1 MMLSKLILKRGKDGF
16 FSSDMKRNNET
27 KCTSKKMNLSIS
39 VIKKKKQIDSERELK
54 ILKWKLF

>member
-27 KCTSKKMNLSIS
+27 KCRSKKMNLSIS
-39 VIKKKKQIDSERELK
+39 VIKKKKSRLTLRES
-54 ILKWKLF
+54 

>member
-27 KCTSKKMNLSIS
+27 KCRSKKMNLSIS